1 MRSRP
6 SPVRVVVF
14 SCLLF
19 ARRSAQQGEPSS
31 TWIATADARR
41 TANGSHTRV
50 GRDVWQL
57 SLPQPSRGRGDFE
70 CSVRLFSFFV
80 VGRPP
85 FVALRAVKSKPV
97 PRPMRRARET
107 RHACVPTDPE
117 LKGRWTEPPAAIR
130 QAFSA
135 CWNERAVA
143 IGGVCRWLLAMFGS
157 TRPNIYIY
165 YFFL

>member
-1 MRSRP
+1 MTHAALGRVPRSTFSHRGEGVSHACGGGWGALRSRP

-31 TWIATADARR
+31 TWIATADARCTTR
-41 TANGSHTRV
+41 RHTRV
-50 GRDVWQL
+50 GRDVWQQ

-70 CSVRLFSFFV
+70 CGVRLVSFCV
-80 VGRPP
+80 VGRPR
-85 FVALRAVKSKPV
+85 FVAPRAVKSEPV

-117 LKGRWTEPPAAIR
+117 LKWRWTEPRR
-130 QAFSA
+130 QYGDFSA
-135 CWNERAVA
+135 R
-143 IGGVCRWLLAMFGS
+143 
-157 TRPNIYIY
+157 
-165 YFFL
+165 